1 MSIFASIVTT
11 LLLIFG
17 LGAALF
23 AGIFGMMSTMLF
35 FSKKSTLKSCISKL
49 ALCVVLFI
57 LGAYILNHNVGKIN
71 DINHS
76 VLITA
81 AVVAIIAQVF
91 ASQGLE
97 KHMTKLEGNQ

>member
-1 MSIFASIVTT
+1 MGIFASIITT
-11 LLLIFG
+11 LLLVFG
-17 LGAALF
+17 LGSALF
-23 AGIFGMMSTMLF
+23 AGVFGMMSTMLF

-57 LGAYILNHNVGKIN
+57 LGAYILNHNVGKID

-91 ASQGLE
+91 VHRGLE
-97 KHMTKLEGNQ
+97 EHMAKLEENQ